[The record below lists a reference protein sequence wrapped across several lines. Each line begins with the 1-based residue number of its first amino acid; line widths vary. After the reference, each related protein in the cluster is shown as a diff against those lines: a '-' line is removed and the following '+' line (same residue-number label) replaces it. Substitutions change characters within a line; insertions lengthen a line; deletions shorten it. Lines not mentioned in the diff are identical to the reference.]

1 MIKKN
6 PEKISILNHRW
17 FSIMIVIRKMK
28 SKPIENYIQNCK
40 KNCLHSNVNL
50 SKEWKEV

>member
-28 SKPIENYIQNCK
+28 SKPIENY
-40 KNCLHSNVNL
+40 SNVNL